1 MTYRDKLVVNTFLP
15 VAKRDL
21 QKYLENNFDDLNFE
35 DRPELVKDW
44 KECSSRLHTEAF
56 GEDYF
61 LSGSRSKASEYLGEL
76 AFEAIG
82 YVKKYEEK
90 HYGVVY
96 TDFSEPCNVL
106 KELMYILSEAAVE
119 EFLDNLTV

>member
-15 VAKRDL
+15 VAKADL
-21 QKYLENNFDDLNFE
+21 QKYFENKFDDLNFE
-35 DRPELVKDW
+35 DKPELVKAW
-44 KECSSRLHTEAF
+44 KECSSRLRTEVF

-61 LSGSRSKASEYLGEL
+61 IGSRDNASEYLGEL

-90 HYGVVY
+90 HYGMVC
-96 TDFSEPCNVL
+96 TDFSEPQIVL
-106 KELMYILSEAAVE
+106 KELMYIFSEVAVE